1 MSDNMQT
8 PNEEVDLGKLFT
20 IIGNGFKNIFIGILN
35 IFKAV
40 FHYLI
45 LGLIFFKK
53 NAIILGIATLLGG
66 VLGYVM
72 DMNKE
77 KTYSSQ
83 MILETNFGS
92 GHQLY
97 TQNGYLNT
105 LIAKEDLKTLSKIFD
120 ISNDEAKSLR
130 SFVVQPYEQ
139 DKNLLKE
146 YDSYIQNTDT
156 IYTKNF
162 TIEDFTKRKK
172 EPDFKLQLVIA
183 SATVQDVFSKLSS
196 GIIGLIENTHYK
208 LLLQAKKED
217 LDSRKIELEKNLK
230 VIDSLRKR
238 YGRVALLNAE
248 KIGASGTNISLAE
261 QTSKNNK
268 DIDLFNEARN
278 TLRTLSQV
286 KKERITKNFIA
297 SIVSDFSLGETN
309 NSITAKKWFR
319 YALLGFVLALLII
332 FVKKMNTYLNEYK
345 KNI

>member
-20 IIGNGFKNIFIGILN
+20 IIGNGFKNIFAGILN

-53 NAIILGIATLLGG
+53 NAIVLGVATLLGG
-66 VLGYVM
+66 ALGYVM

-77 KTYSSQ
+77 KMYSSQ

-97 TQNGYLNT
+97 SQNGYLNT
-105 LIAKEDLKTLSKIFD
+105 LIAKEDLKILSKIFN
-120 ISNDEAKSLR
+120 ISNDEAKALR
-130 SFVVQPYEQ
+130 GFVVQPYEQ
-139 DKNLLKE
+139 DKNILKE

-156 IYTKNF
+156 IYTEGF

-172 EPDFKLQLVIA
+172 EPDFRLQLVTA
-183 SATVQDVFSKLSS
+183 SATTQDVFSKLSS
-196 GIIGLIENTHYK
+196 GIAGLIENAHYK

-217 LDSRKIELEKNLK
+217 LDARKLELEKNLK
-230 VIDSLRKR
+230 VVDSLRKR
-238 YGRVALLNAE
+238 YRRVALLNAE
-248 KIGASGTNISLAE
+248 KNGASGTNISLVE
-261 QTSKNNK
+261 QTSTTNK
-268 DIDLFNEARN
+268 DIDLFNEARS
-278 TLRTLSQV
+278 TLRMLGQV
-286 KKERITKNFIA
+286 KNERIAKSFIA
-297 SIVSDFSLGETN
+297 SVISDFSLGKMD
-309 NSITAKKWFR
+309 NSIIGKKWFR
-319 YALLGFVLALLII
+319 YALLGFVLILLVILG
-332 FVKKMNTYLNEYK
+332 KKMNTYLNEYK